1 MKKEKKIRENLV
13 IGEKVYV
20 LAERIKKK
28 RAPGKFYKQSM
39 QNINYFNKETIFT
52 IHKKKRLLVILCT
65 IG

>member
-1 MKKEKKIRENLV
+1 M

-28 RAPGKFYKQSM
+28 RAPGKFYEQSV

-52 IHKKKRLLVILCT
+52 VHKKK
-65 IG
+65 GY